1 MGSFDD
7 ESTLFYASEIVSA
20 LEFLHCKCRIIHRDL
35 KPENILIG
43 EDRHLMVSD
52 FGSAKSL
59 EFDGKEERPIRP
71 GTLVILNLISM
82 SLMHRWNYKVA
93 DMYLKL

>member
-1 MGSFDD
+1 MEVLKRLGSFDD

-71 GTLVILNLISM
+71 GIFVILNLISM
-82 SLMHRWNYKVA
+82 SLMCRWN
-93 DMYLKL
+93 